1 MTKNEVGQQMTM
13 HVTARL
19 AWHNDGW
26 NGHICQVPQKNTFCV
41 GSHSYPGDMIAEQR
55 DLDWEKNCAGKACAT
70 LDRMPPCVYSINAF
84 GSKPL
89 TAYANPPSFF
99 DKGTKRRQW
108 ELPPATVCVWPYE
121 EMYREEVR
129 GQHGYDNDLRFKFA
143 SEFFAKIEPEVSLI
157 FYYANYSNPF
167 STDEAPRYV
176 LSGLSRVKTVGET
189 LFYEGCNEET
199 KRKFGG
205 ANVWDR
211 NITSYYPDHGLRLPY
226 HLYHNDPRLDSFVL
240 FPEDAQQCK
249 YGSKL
254 LTDDQALG
262 LVEQFLRSV
271 RTLQDIGDTSE
282 DWNVRRSWLEG
293 LIAELWQRRG
303 AYPGL
308 PAVCQHLKFTEAIS
322 YFKEESS
329 KGNELNAAQLIWDVI
344 EGKATKLGAHPI
356 QLATRESV
364 HRQWGMQSDGKT
376 LLKEILPRFD
386 LTVDEVGRLMGLNR
400 IEHGLQASN
409 EEIVLN
415 PYLLAE
421 QFVGTSADDRIS
433 WSLVDRGVIPSP
445 EVGVERLMEN
455 DSALRLRAL
464 VHECLQRVS
473 GHTFIDAPALAR
485 LVNHRLSVLQD
496 WKKIE
501 FREQYF
507 EVDEGTYRRALYMTD
522 EEGETYV
529 YRREVYDDEHLVECE
544 LKQLLSRPQLQLR
557 RPMTTDDWRDF
568 LFDRESILAK
578 KAAKDYESAILTQVE
593 SCQRIFIQPF
603 SVLCGPAG
611 TGKTTVLR
619 SIVKGIRKVDGAGA
633 SVIAMAPTGK
643 AADRAREVF
652 ASDPALGGSVETVT
666 IHSFLAKRGWLNPNL
681 TFKRAGGT
689 AETSCQTII
698 IDECSMLDLHLFA
711 TLFRSIKWSTVK
723 RLILV
728 GDPNQLPPI
737 GVGRVFADVVD
748 YCRKN
753 APGAL
758 AELSANLRQL
768 ENKAS
773 GMGTGIIRLAGLY
786 RTSSLADEK
795 NEAIELEAEELLQK
809 IQEGGEIDQDLQ
821 VVYWNDPEELAPLL
835 LGRMTADMAKD
846 VGVEPDSLEFYKLW
860 DKAYNWRPEYA
871 QVLSPYRGELYGIE
885 ALNLAVQQKKSSSL
899 LKRVGTL
906 DGITLFEKVIQTR
919 NRTASDPIYAYNPKT
934 RHLEQIDVFNGELGF
949 TTLHGYDHED
959 WKEHKLNRLKRFA
972 VGFSRKGA
980 LRVNYGKELGQLP
993 NHRYAAPNQK
1003 VEENLELGYAIS
1015 VHKAQGSE
1023 FDRIYVVIPAV
1034 NRQLLSQELLYTAL
1048 TRGKR
1053 HCTLLLQRDVGQ
1065 LVDMRRRERC
1075 WLAKINSSLLG
1086 WHIAPKEL
1094 TQELGWYEAGKIH
1107 EALTGDMV
1115 RSKSEVIIANLLHE
1129 RDIEFRYEKPLYAP
1143 DGTMYLPDFTLIW
1156 AGEEWYWEHL
1166 GRLDIPE
1173 YKAKWEKKEKWYH
1186 QHFPGRLL
1194 ITREGKDLSAQ
1205 ADQIVRKLTGC

>member
-1 MTKNEVGQQMTM
+1 MTM

-26 NGHICQVPQKNTFCV
+26 NGHICQEPQKNTFCV
-41 GSHSYPGDMIAEQR
+41 GTHSYPGDMIAEQR
-55 DLDWEKNCAGKACAT
+55 DLDWEKGCAGKSCGMV
-70 LDRMPPCVYSINAF
+70 DQIPPCIYSINAF
-84 GSKPL
+84 GSEAL

-99 DKGTKRRQW
+99 DKGTKRREW

-143 SEFFAKIEPEVSLI
+143 SEFFSKIEPDVSLI
-157 FYYANYSNPF
+157 FYYANYSNPL

-176 LSGLSRVKTVGET
+176 LTGLSRVKTVGET

-211 NITSYYPDHGLRLPY
+211 NITSHYPDGGFRLPY
-226 HLYHNDPRLDSFVL
+226 HLYYNDPRLDSFAL

-262 LVEQFLRSV
+262 LVEQFLRSI
-271 RTLQDIGDTSE
+271 RILQDMGDTSE
-282 DWNVRRSWLEG
+282 DWNVRRMWLEG
-293 LIAELWQRRG
+293 LIAELWKRRG

-308 PAVCQHLKFTEAIS
+308 PAICQYLKFTEAIP

-329 KGNELNAAQLIWDVI
+329 KGNELKAAQSIWDVI
-344 EGKATKLGAHPI
+344 EGKATKLGTDTI
-356 QLATRESV
+356 QPATRESV
-364 HRQWGMQSDGKT
+364 RRQWGMHSDGKT
-376 LLKEILPRFD
+376 LLKGILPRLD
-386 LTVDEVGRLMGLNR
+386 LTADEVGRLMGLKR
-400 IEHGLQASN
+400 MEYGLQASH
-409 EEIVLN
+409 EDIVLN

-421 QFVGTSADDRIS
+421 QYVGTSADDRIS
-433 WSLVDRGVIPSP
+433 WSLIDRGVIPSP

-455 DSALRLRAL
+455 DAALRLRAL
-464 VHECLQRVS
+464 VHECLQRIS
-473 GHTFIDAPALAR
+473 GHTFLDAPALTR
-485 LVNHRLSVLQD
+485 LVNGRLSVLPD
-496 WKKIE
+496 WKQIE

-507 EVDEGTYRRALYMTD
+507 DVDEDQYRRALYMTD

-529 YRREVYDDEHLVECE
+529 YRREVYDDERLVERE
-544 LKQLLSRPQLQLR
+544 LKQLLNRPQLQLR
-557 RPMTTDDWRDF
+557 RPMTADDWRDF
-568 LFDRESILAK
+568 LFDRESVLAK
-578 KAAKDYESAILTQVE
+578 KAAEDYECAILTQVA
-593 SCQRIFIQPF
+593 SCQRIFTQPF

-619 SIVKGIRKVDGAGA
+619 SIVKGIRKVDGEGA

-652 ASDPALGGSVETVT
+652 AGEPALGGSVETVT

-711 TLFRSIKWSTVK
+711 SLFRAIKWSTVK

-748 YCRKN
+748 YCRKK
-753 APGAL
+753 APEAL

-768 ENKAS
+768 ESKAS

-809 IQEGGEIDQDLQ
+809 IQEGGEVDQDLR
-821 VVYWNDPEELAPLL
+821 VVYWNEPEELAPLL
-835 LGRMTADMAKD
+835 LERLTKDMAEDAKVD
-846 VGVEPDSLEFYKLW
+846 AASLPFHELW
-860 DKAYNWRPEYA
+860 NKAFNWRPEYS
-871 QVLSPYRGELYGIE
+871 QILSPYRGELCGIE
-885 ALNLAVQQKKSSSL
+885 ALNQAVQQKKSATF
-899 LKRVGTL
+899 LKKGTL
-906 DGITLFEKVIQTR
+906 DGITLFDKVIQIR
-919 NRTASDPIYAYNPKT
+919 NRTVSDPIYGYNPAT

-949 TTLHGYDHED
+949 ATVHGYDHKY
-959 WKEHKLNRLKRFA
+959 WKMSDFCPKRIA
-972 VGFSRKGA
+972 VGFSRKGDI
-980 LRVNYGKELGQLP
+980 RINYGSDLGQLP
-993 NHRYAAPNQK
+993 NGKYVPNQK
-1003 VEENLELGYAIS
+1003 VEDNLELGYAIS

-1129 RDIEFRYEKPLYAP
+1129 RGIEFRYEKPLYAA
-1143 DGTMYLPDFTLIW
+1143 DGIMYLPDFTLLW

-1166 GRLDIPE
+1166 GRLDLPK
-1173 YKAKWEKKEKWYH
+1173 YKAKWEKKEQWYH

-1194 ITREGKDLSAQ
+1194 ITREGQNLSAQ
-1205 ADQIVRKLTGC
+1205 ADQVVRQLTGS